1 MISAVVNRQQ
11 LEGHNRL
18 RPHWQQLWRS
28 VVKGTREQ
36 HAVSLLALTALLLL
50 CACGDGLTGGSVP
63 PGNPGSTRL
72 IGTVVDE
79 EDPTLPIADA
89 EVEILLEDGTLVVAK
104 TDAGGT
110 FVVELPRNK
119 RCTVR
124 VRPSIALLPLYQERL
139 DSFVTDAEEV
149 RLLIP
154 LPRKGLAMPTIAQLQ
169 LRPEEVTLKVGER
182 VQFELQVFF
191 HSSPSDPLS
200 PSQPERPLRPFW
212 SVHGRIGVITPDGL
226 FIATRP
232 GRGFVRAR
240 VGDLIAEARVTV
252 VE

>member
-1 MISAVVNRQQ
+1 MMTSAVGNRQP
-11 LEGHNRL
+11 LEGHSRL
-18 RPHWQQLWRS
+18 CPPWQQFGRS
-28 VVKGTREQ
+28 VVKGTRAR
-36 HAVSLLALTALLLL
+36 HAVFLLALTALLLL
-50 CACGDGLTGGSVP
+50 CACGDGLTGGSIP
-63 PGNPGSTRL
+63 PGNPGPTRL

-79 EDPTLPIADA
+79 EDPSLPVADA
-89 EVEILLEDGTLVVAK
+89 EVEILLEDGTLIVAK
-104 TDAGGT
+104 TDASGT

-124 VRPSIALLPLYQERL
+124 VRPSGALMALYQERL

-154 LPRKGLAMPTIAQLQ
+154 LPRKGFAMPTITQLQ
-169 LRPEEVTLKVGER
+169 LRPTEVTLKVGER
-182 VQFELQVFF
+182 VQFELQA
-191 HSSPSDPLS
+191 
-200 PSQPERPLRPFW
+200 QPQPQRPLRPFW
-212 SVHGRIGVITPDGL
+212 SVHGRIGVITPNGL

-240 VGDLIAEARVTV
+240 VGNLVAEARVTV